1 MRLLGRRRDPDHVR
15 VTLTD
20 AQWHEVAL
28 RSASDYHEWNDASA
42 EAPYSDY
49 ELRLKTIVIVRSEAD
64 WIVGLFGP
72 GVLA

>member
-1 MRLLGRRRDPDHVR
+1 MRLLRRRRELDHVR

-28 RSASDYHEWNDASA
+28 RSASDYHEWNDAFT

-49 ELRLKTIVIVRSEAD
+49 DRRLKTLDVVRSEAE
-64 WIVGLFGP
+64 WIVSLFGP
-72 GVLA
+72 GVVA